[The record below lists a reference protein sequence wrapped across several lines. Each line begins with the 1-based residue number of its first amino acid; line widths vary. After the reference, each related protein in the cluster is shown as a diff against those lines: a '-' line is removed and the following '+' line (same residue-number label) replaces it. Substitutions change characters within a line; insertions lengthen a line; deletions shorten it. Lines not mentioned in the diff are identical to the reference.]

1 MPQSPTP
8 RAGRHHHRSQD
19 QHKGVGAVSASSAAE
34 VSVAPHLSLTRSRT
48 LSLIPSSSPQHQS
61 PRQFQP
67 HSQPKSPSHPKQ
79 KYQSHRISVSPA
91 AVVSASSA
99 AAFSSAAT
107 AVHTF
112 FEGTIRHISR
122 LTRETEGV
130 PTGKQRVAHRY
141 EPPGSSRLSLISS
154 SIIV

>member
-1 MPQSPTP
+1 VPQSPTP
-8 RAGRHHHRSQD
+8 RPGRHHHRSQD
-19 QHKGVGAVSASSAAE
+19 QNKGVGAVSASSAAE
-34 VSVAPHLSLTRSRT
+34 VSVAPHLSLIRSRI

-99 AAFSSAAT
+99 AASAAT
-107 AVHTF
+107 AVHAF
-112 FEGTIRHISR
+112 SEGTIRHVSQLPR
-122 LTRETEGV
+122 KTEGV
-130 PTGKQRVAHRY
+130 PPGKQRVAHRY